1 MYGGST
7 PETMVAQC
15 LPPPLS
21 TFIDDNIARKR
32 EKKREKVSLLCPET
46 RSLRRKLVL
55 LLLNKLWSAVV
66 SGQQRQHMMYNL
78 FFVDNIIAL
87 PIGKKERAGVCSVI
101 IIWRDW
107 RKLAAVEKVVV
118 VVVLAT
124 REDTIAAAAAVQWLL
139 LHLFLFSPTTF

>member
-87 PIGKKERAGVCSVI
+87 PIGKRERECVRLLFGGIVEN
-101 IIWRDW
+101 WRQL
-107 RKLAAVEKVVV
+107 KK
-118 VVVLAT
+118 
-124 REDTIAAAAAVQWLL
+124 WLL
-139 LHLFLFSPTTF
+139 LLSLQLEKILLLLLLLYNGYYYIFFFFPPTF